1 MELIHANMA
10 INLHN
15 LFIQANQ
22 DNRSKYHTMQTNHE
36 SSQSVFFFPVYVCVW
51 KKASIVKYEKEDNPL
66 FLELII
72 DTPKWL
78 IHSNARNK

>member
-1 MELIHANMA
+1 MKAA
-10 INLHN
+10 
-15 LFIQANQ
+15 
-22 DNRSKYHTMQTNHE
+22 K
-36 SSQSVFFFPVYVCVW
+36 VFFFPVYVCVW

-78 IHSNARNK
+78 IHANARNK